1 MQPKLRVQ
9 RHHSLFVV
17 SAFHSGQEVCER
29 VEALSLKRLIGD
41 HSCELSFANKPL
53 LHACLRPSEVRY
65 RLPLKEFKQRG
76 YFPFLFLLCTI
87 FTVVRKCQI
96 VFNVRCI
103 NLMLEHVLE
112 MGVYY
117 TEDELSL
124 SKEKKKKHLKRG
136 KKDASALLNFKSEST
151 Q

>member
-29 VEALSLKRLIGD
+29 VEALSLKGLIGD

-53 LHACLRPSEVRY
+53 LRACLRPLEVHY
-65 RLPLKEFKQRG
+65 RLSLKEFKQRG

-87 FTVVRKCQI
+87 FTVVCKCHI
-96 VFNVRCI
+96 IFNVRCI

-124 SKEKKKKHLKRG
+124 FKEKKKHLRRG